1 MAVCDACGNRVSELA
16 RECPRCRAAI
26 VTTPAPVAV
35 SVPPPPSS
43 PIRPVPPVR
52 PSEPPPRQGTQP
64 IGVAPPPPPP
74 AGPVPPPPEHDRAPV
89 SRGVLAIAAAA
100 AAIVVVMIV
109 VILVGR
115 RPAGDDTGDAAPPA
129 EVAAQADVDVPGTAP
144 EGVDS
149 AGNTIGYAA
158 ANLVDGD
165 PSTAWRVEGDAEDEE
180 IVLTLPSARTITE
193 VGMVNGYAKVDEES
207 GDRRYGQNRRVLA
220 ATWIFDNG
228 TEASFE
234 LEETVEL
241 QVFTLDAPVETTTV
255 RIRLDEVS
263 GPGGRDFTAIGELSL
278 VGR

>member
-26 VTTPAPVAV
+26 VTTPAPEAV
-35 SVPPPPSS
+35 SVPPPPPSS
-43 PIRPVPPVR
+43 PIRPAPPMTPAEPPR
-52 PSEPPPRQGTQP
+52 PSTQP
-64 IGVAPPPPPP
+64 IGVAPPPPP

-100 AAIVVVMIV
+100 AAIVVAMIV

-115 RPAGDDTGDAAPPA
+115 EPADDDTGDAAPPA

-207 GDRRYGQNRRVLA
+207 GDRRYGQNRRVLT
-220 ATWIFDNG
+220 ATWIFDDG

-234 LEETVEL
+234 LEETVEP

-263 GPGGRDFTAIGELSL
+263 DPGGRDFTAIGELSL
-278 VGR
+278 IGS